1 VTAAPLISSRF
12 ALGHDHSVAI
22 APSSTSGSSRPKR
35 NDLVPVRRN
44 EHIPLGI
51 GWGVKGLNG
60 VVELANEPSYLG
72 EMFSSI
78 EQVEPV
84 RPNDFTGDE
93 GEDLAALI
101 VQTQGARGSAEADV
115 MKVVEKR
122 VNRWRPRTGW
132 PSDGV
137 SHANYL
143 VDVSAG
149 HFLADFA
156 SHDQKSH
163 TWNGAYIK
171 EPEEPMPTAAIV
183 LWTLRAQQP
192 GNPGESTF
200 PAISHYRFGDGRV
213 VESRMFRFDT
223 AAVRDFSPAPT
234 ACDRRL
240 DPAGQR
246 RGHVTFA
253 TA

>member
-1 VTAAPLISSRF
+1 M
-12 ALGHDHSVAI
+12 G
-22 APSSTSGSSRPKR
+22 
-35 NDLVPVRRN
+35 NDLVAVRRN

-51 GWGVKGLNG
+51 GWGVKGLNS
-60 VVELANEPSYLG
+60 VVELANEASYLG

-84 RPNDFTGDE
+84 RPDDFTGDE

-122 VNRWRPRTGW
+122 VNRGRPRTGW

-163 TWNGAYIK
+163 TWNGA
-171 EPEEPMPTAAIV
+171 EGQTGRSERTPRSGRQRCADTRSGSAERSEAP
-183 LWTLRAQQP
+183 L
-192 GNPGESTF
+192 
-200 PAISHYRFGDGRV
+200 ISYDRFGDGRV

-223 AAVRDFSPAPT
+223 AAVRAFL
-234 ACDRRL
+234 DRADSL
-240 DPAGQR
+240 
-246 RGHVTFA
+246 
-253 TA
+253 